1 MRAVC
6 RAVKALLLF
15 SAFFAAVRY
24 VCQGGY
30 APKEFNS
37 LCHYSNPSLWDHM
50 LAEKY
55 PTYQVVVHPKLQ
67 SGSKWI
73 QEKTTF
79 LCDKYASP
87 SLAFIKEKCSEHQCQ
102 RVIDSFYLKY
112 VYLVERV
119 KFWYNGVIKPNIM
132 TKLINP
138 YHLDKKCISIRQKW
152 VLLSYWVSNHYE
164 CAKNCAIKKIGQYK
178 VDGFKAILPSK
189 TSKET
194 IKVATSPNVTPVSS
208 TNTSTDLETSS
219 LSLSMKTAARKTVEA
234 NTEEEKFEDA
244 SDEFDEDEDE
254 EEDEETIV
262 STSTVF
268 KTVTIH
274 SSTQSQQSEAAG
286 VSSDVS
292 DQTNES
298 SKEVI
303 IDENDA
309 LQEQFDQWTS
319 SIESK
324 VKSIFK
330 LLDKEVLKSASKL
343 TNATETKLR
352 PAFQLYTEKVE
363 TLFRNI
369 SSAIK
374 DIDCKEELDPNTGE
388 KLFFD
393 KSGTTQLE
401 RYVDRQYVRDIF
413 NNLSQV
419 TDNMTDTVQFE
430 LNHLMK
436 SVNDRVEYLRND
448 YVDLYEEWAN
458 VMINEW
464 SKRLVYADV
473 VGGVVMDANDDSEV
487 DSRSD
492 ANWKRFLEVKKQV
505 VAAREELINH
515 KVVLKN
521 VEKFVKRVEHT
532 LEVLIKENGE
542 FSYILR
548 AKANIAFQQRE
559 KEESDLK
566 RQQEEEALK
575 RKQEVEL
582 KLKLK
587 EEKEQEIDE
596 KLPEDEADPVETFED
611 SEGVPAE
618 GD

>member
-24 VCQGGY
+24 ACQGGY
-30 APKEFNS
+30 APKEFHS
-37 LCHYSNPSLWDHM
+37 LCHYSNPSLWDQY
-50 LAEKY
+50 LVEKY
-55 PTYQVVVHPKLQ
+55 PIYQDAVHPKLQ
-67 SGSKWI
+67 SGSQWI
-73 QEKTTF
+73 QGKTTAIN
-79 LCDKYASP
+79 DKYVSP
-87 SLAFIKEKCSEHQCQ
+87 SLDFFKTKCSEHQCQ
-102 RVIDSFYLKY
+102 RVIDTVYLKY
-112 VYLVERV
+112 VYLVERA

-132 TKLINP
+132 TKFITP
-138 YHLDKKCISIRQKW
+138 YHLDDKCILIRQKW
-152 VLLSYWVSNHYE
+152 ALLCYWFSKHYE
-164 CAKNCAIKKIGQYK
+164 CAKNCATKRMDQFKA
-178 VDGFKAILPSK
+178 DGFKGILPSK
-189 TSKET
+189 ASIET
-194 IKVATSPNVTPVSS
+194 IKVATSPSVTPISS
-208 TNTSTDLETSS
+208 PNTNNDSETS
-219 LSLSMKTAARKTVEA
+219 LSSKSKTTASKEAVEPA
-234 NTEEEKFEDA
+234 TEEEYFEDA
-244 SDEFDEDEDE
+244 SDEFDEDEF
-254 EEDEETIV
+254 EDEEPIV

-274 SSTQSQQSEAAG
+274 SSTESQESEAAA

-292 DQTNES
+292 EQTSES
-298 SKEVI
+298 SKDVI

-309 LQEQFDQWTS
+309 LQEQFDQWTL
-319 SIESK
+319 SIENK

-330 LLDKEVLKSASKL
+330 LFDKEVLKSTSKL

-352 PAFQLYTEKVE
+352 PEFQSYTQKVE

-369 SSAIK
+369 TSATK
-374 DIDCKEELDPNTGE
+374 DIDCKEELDPSTGE
-388 KLFFD
+388 KMYFD
-393 KSGTTQLE
+393 KTGTTQLE
-401 RYVDRQYVRDIF
+401 RYVDRQFIRDIF
-413 NNLSQV
+413 NDITQV
-419 TDNMTDTVQFE
+419 TDNITDIVQSE
-430 LNHLMK
+430 LDSLMK

-473 VGGVVMDANDDSEV
+473 VGGVVMDASDDSEM

-492 ANWKRFLEVKKQV
+492 ANWRRFLEVKKQV
-505 VAAREELINH
+505 VAARDELINH
-515 KVVLKN
+515 KAVLSN

-559 KEESDLK
+559 KEEAELK
-566 RQQEEEALK
+566 RQQEDEALK
-575 RKQEVEL
+575 KKQENEL
-582 KLKLK
+582 RLKLK

-611 SEGVPAE
+611 SEGVSAE